1 VPHARIKFI
10 NGDFFA
16 AVPSG
21 ADAYLLRWILHD
33 WPDCKALDLL
43 RSVRR
48 SMKPTA
54 RLILADA
61 VVSAGSEYDFGKWVD
76 LLMLVLLAGK
86 ERTEEEFRS
95 LLAGGGFT
103 LKEVIETGCQLKLLV
118 ASPIL

>member
-1 VPHARIKFI
+1 LQGIGSPGVCPPFHEA
-10 NGDFFA
+10 NG
-16 AVPSG
+16 PS
-21 ADAYLLRWILHD
+21 
-33 WPDCKALDLL
+33 
-43 RSVRR
+43 
-48 SMKPTA
+48 
-54 RLILADA
+54 ILADA
-61 VVSAGSEYDFGKWVD
+61 VVSAGSEYDFAKWVD